1 MNLFFLCSDEPL
13 QLGEMY
19 CIGITGRTDV
29 TDWSGALRLGVT
41 TEVRPFIN
49 YVTPYAYLLGCGRNF
64 YATKSFSI
72 VGHRAQMV
80 LPRG

>member
-1 MNLFFLCSDEPL
+1 MCPPKIIILFFLCSDEPL

-41 TEVRPFIN
+41 TQVRPKT
-49 YVTPYAYLLGCGRNF
+49 V
-64 YATKSFSI
+64 
-72 VGHRAQMV
+72 
-80 LPRG
+80 